1 MTVTDDVLPGMQA
14 TVTIPEEEAVD
25 AVILNKEALSFDETN
40 SAYVLMESEDG
51 EMERVYVETGVDND
65 NYVEITS
72 GLADGDTVY
81 VLEETQ
87 TSSSSGLLSSIF
99 GGGGGMP
106 GGEMPG
112 GDMDFGGGEMPDM
125 SSFGGR
131 GGGGGFPG
139 GM

>member
-1 MTVTDDVLPGMQA
+1 
-14 TVTIPEEEAVD
+14 
-25 AVILNKEALSFDETN
+25 
-40 SAYVLMESEDG
+40 MESEDG
-51 EMERVYVETGVDND
+51 GMERVYVETGVDND

-81 VLEETQ
+81 VVEETQ
-87 TSSSSGLLSSIF
+87 VSSAGGLLGSLF

-106 GGEMPG
+106 GGGEMPG
-112 GDMDFGGGEMPDM
+112 GMDFGGGEMPDM

-131 GGGGGFPG
+131 GGGGGGGGFSFPG